1 MAALNARRGTVP
13 GAVRVTSTK
22 HSAPAADWL
31 LLSRTPRPTWR
42 AFSGC
47 VISASRPGRAV
58 QIHPLIKTGVY
69 VTAHVTGL
77 SRALALRYRGRG
89 IIFALHSVT
98 AGDAFYPDDSMLR
111 CPTSELEWILRRLR
125 QLQFDFV
132 TLDEAVA
139 RLEAPAGRPFVAL
152 TLDDGY
158 ADNLTNALPVME
170 QFAVPFTVF
179 VTTGMITR
187 EIDAW
192 WFGVTELVRS
202 RDRIDLP
209 KLGRFE
215 CADQAAKRR
224 AYAAITAAIHA
235 DFDTLAGVREAIA
248 GAGIEIPALVDREA
262 LTEQQLRTLAQHPLV
277 TIGGHTTTHLNLQRA
292 SAATVRAE
300 MADNRKFLQD
310 ITGQRIDHNAY
321 PFGHSGAC
329 GEREAEIS
337 RSLGFR
343 TAVTTRAGTVFP
355 EHLNH
360 LHALPRV
367 CLTRDENSAT
377 LQCKLN
383 GLSRAVNSRFGSPVA
398 LM

>member
-1 MAALNARRGTVP
+1 MRLI
-13 GAVRVTSTK
+13 
-22 HSAPAADWL
+22 
-31 LLSRTPRPTWR
+31 
-42 AFSGC
+42 GC
-47 VISASRPGRAV
+47 VINASRAGRAV
-58 QIHPLIKTGVY
+58 QVHPLIKSGVY
-69 VTAHVTGL
+69 RTAHVTGL

-89 IIFALHSVT
+89 IIFALHSVI
-98 AGDAFYPDDSMLR
+98 AGDAFYPDDLMLR
-111 CPTSELEWILRRLR
+111 CPAIKLEWILQRLR
-125 QLQFDFV
+125 HQQLDFV

-139 RLEAPAGRPFVAL
+139 RLGAATARPFVAM

-170 QFAVPFTVF
+170 KFAAPFTVF

-192 WFGVTELVRS
+192 WFGVTELVRR
-202 RDRIDLP
+202 RDQIDLP

-224 AYAAITAAIHA
+224 TYAAITAAIHA
-235 DFDTLAGVREAIA
+235 DFDVLSGVREAIA

-277 TIGGHTTTHLNLQRA
+277 TIGGHTTTHLNLKRA
-292 SAATVRAE
+292 SAAAARSE
-300 MADNRKFLQD
+300 MADNRRFLRD
-310 ITGQRIDHNAY
+310 ITGQPINHNAY

-329 GEREAEIS
+329 SEREAEIS
-337 RSLGFR
+337 RELGFR

-367 CLTRDENSAT
+367 CLTGDENTAT

-383 GLSRAVNSRFGSPVA
+383 GLSRAVNSRFGSPIAV
-398 LM
+398 M

>member
-1 MAALNARRGTVP
+1 MRG
-13 GAVRVTSTK
+13 K
-22 HSAPAADWL
+22 E
-31 LLSRTPRPTWR
+31 PT
-42 AFSGC
+42 
-47 VISASRPGRAV
+47 GRAV
-58 QIHPLIKTGVY
+58 PIHPLIKSGVY

-98 AGDAFYPDDSMLR
+98 AGDTFCPDDLMLR
-111 CPTSELEWILRRLR
+111 CPASKLEWILRRLR
-125 QLQFDFV
+125 QLQLDFV

-139 RLEAPAGRPFVAL
+139 RLEAPAARPFVAL

-170 QFAVPFTVF
+170 KFAVPFTVF

-192 WFGVTELVRS
+192 WFGLSALVRS
-202 RDRIDLP
+202 RDRIELP

-215 CADQAAKRR
+215 CADQTAKRR
-224 AYAAITAAIHA
+224 AYAVIADAIHA
-235 DFDTLAGVREAIA
+235 DFDVLPEVREAIA
-248 GAGIEIPALVDREA
+248 RAGIEIPALVDQEA
-262 LTEQQLRTLAQHPLV
+262 LSERQLRMLAQHPLA
-277 TIGGHTTTHLNLQRA
+277 TIGGHTTTHLNLKRA
-292 SAATVRAE
+292 SAERVRAE

-343 TAVTTRAGTVFP
+343 TAVTTRAGTIFP
-355 EHLNH
+355 EHRHH

-367 CLTRDENSAT
+367 CLTADESTAT

-383 GLSRAVNSRFGSPVA
+383 GLSRAVNSRFGDPVA

>member
-1 MAALNARRGTVP
+1 
-13 GAVRVTSTK
+13 VRWQK
-22 HSAPAADWL
+22 
-31 LLSRTPRPTWR
+31 PT
-42 AFSGC
+42 
-47 VISASRPGRAV
+47 GRAV
-58 QIHPLIKTGVY
+58 QVHPLIKSGVY
-69 VTAHVTGL
+69 AAAHVTGL

-98 AGDAFYPDDSMLR
+98 AGDAFYPDDQMLR
-111 CPTSELEWILRRLR
+111 CPASKLEWILRRLR
-125 QLQFDFV
+125 QLQLDFV
-132 TLDEAVA
+132 TLDEVVA
-139 RLEAPAGRPFVAL
+139 RLEAPAARPFVAL

-170 QFAVPFTVF
+170 KFAAPFTVF

-192 WFGVTELVRS
+192 WFGLAALVRS
-202 RDRIDLP
+202 RDQIELP
-209 KLGRFE
+209 KLGRFD
-215 CADQAAKRR
+215 CVDQASKGRT
-224 AYAAITAAIHA
+224 YAAIADAIHA
-235 DFDTLAGVREAIA
+235 DFDLLPAVREAIA
-248 GAGIEIPALVDREA
+248 RAGIEIPALVDQEA
-262 LTEQQLRTLAQHPLV
+262 LTVQQLHALAQHPLV
-277 TIGGHTTTHLNLQRA
+277 TIGGHTTTHRNLKRA

-300 MADNRKFLQD
+300 MAANRKFLQD

-337 RSLGFR
+337 RALGFH
-343 TAVTTRAGTVFP
+343 TAVTTRAGTLFP
-355 EHLNH
+355 EHARH

-367 CLTRDENSAT
+367 CLTRDENSVT

-383 GLSRAVNSRFGSPVA
+383 GLSRAVNSRFGDPVA

>member
-1 MAALNARRGTVP
+1 
-13 GAVRVTSTK
+13 
-22 HSAPAADWL
+22 
-31 LLSRTPRPTWR
+31 
-42 AFSGC
+42 
-47 VISASRPGRAV
+47 V
-58 QIHPLIKTGVY
+58 QVHPLIKSGVY

-89 IIFALHSVT
+89 IIFALHSVIG
-98 AGDAFYPDDSMLR
+98 GDAFYPDDLMLR
-111 CPTSELEWILRRLR
+111 CPASKLEWILCRLR
-125 QLQFDFV
+125 QLQLDLV
-132 TLDEAVA
+132 TLDEVVT
-139 RLEAPAGRPFVAL
+139 RLEAPSSRPFVAL

-158 ADNLTNALPVME
+158 ADNLTQALPVME
-170 QFAVPFTVF
+170 KFAAPFTVF

-192 WFGVTELVRS
+192 WFGVTELVR
-202 RDRIDLP
+202 RCDHIDLP
-209 KLGRFE
+209 NLGRFE
-215 CADQAAKRR
+215 CADPAAKRR
-224 AYAAITAAIHA
+224 TYAAITDAIHA
-235 DFDTLAGVREAIA
+235 DFDVLPGVREAIA
-248 GAGIEIPALVDREA
+248 RAGIEIPALVDREA

-277 TIGGHTTTHLNLQRA
+277 TIGGHTTTHPNLKLA

-310 ITGQRIDHNAY
+310 ITGQPIDHNAY

-337 RSLGFR
+337 RALGFR
-343 TAVTTRAGTVFP
+343 TAVTTRAGTTFP
-355 EHLNH
+355 EHRNH

-367 CLTRDENSAT
+367 CLTGGENTAT

-383 GLSRAVNSRFGSPVA
+383 GLSRAVNSRFGDPVA

>member
-1 MAALNARRGTVP
+1 MQV
-13 GAVRVTSTK
+13 
-22 HSAPAADWL
+22 
-31 LLSRTPRPTWR
+31 
-42 AFSGC
+42 
-47 VISASRPGRAV
+47 
-58 QIHPLIKTGVY
+58 HPLIKSGVY

-89 IIFALHSVT
+89 VIFALHSVT
-98 AGDAFYPDDSMLR
+98 AGDTFYPDDAMLR
-111 CPTSELEWILRRLR
+111 CPAGKLEWILRRLR
-125 QLQFDFV
+125 QLQLEFV

-139 RLEAPAGRPFVAL
+139 RLEAPTARPFVAL

-170 QFAVPFTVF
+170 KFGAPFTVF

-192 WFGVTELVRS
+192 WFGVTELVRTH
-202 RDRIDLP
+202 DRVDLP
-209 KLGRFE
+209 KLGRFD
-215 CADQAAKRR
+215 CADQAAKRS
-224 AYAAITAAIHA
+224 AYAAIAAAIHA
-235 DFDTLAGVREAIA
+235 DFDVLTGVREAIA
-248 GAGIEIPALVDREA
+248 DAGIKIPALVDREA
-262 LTEQQLRTLAQHPLV
+262 LTEQQLRTLARHPLV
-277 TIGGHTTTHLNLQRA
+277 TIGGHTTTHLNLKRA
-292 SAATVRAE
+292 AAATVRAE
-300 MADNRKFLQD
+300 MADNRQFLQG
-310 ITGQRIDHNAY
+310 ITGQPVDHNAY

-360 LHALPRV
+360 LHALPRI
-367 CLTRDENSAT
+367 CLTRDENTAT
-377 LQCKLN
+377 LQCKVN